1 MSITKNEL
9 GTLARKNRG
18 RGINAGDVVQIFR
31 SNNIVVMS
39 WGPEIL
45 TGFGSFAFYSG
56 NNNIADG
63 FGIKV
68 NGRLHKGWVLIT
80 VNNLD
85 LFNIYLT
92 APRLKFGSTEGMKP
106 TVTNVYLE
114 DLIETLDYLI
124 ETPKEELINA

>member
-1 MSITKNEL
+1 MSITKSEL

-18 RGINAGDVVQIFR
+18 RGINAEDVVQILR

-39 WGPEIL
+39 WGTEKL
-45 TGFGSFAFYSG
+45 TGFGSPSFYSG

-63 FGIKV
+63 FGFKV

-80 VNNLD
+80 VNSLD
-85 LFNIYLT
+85 LFDIYLT
-92 APRLKFGSTEGMKP
+92 APQLKFGSTEGMKP
-106 TVTNVYLE
+106 TVSDVFIE
-114 DLIETLDYLI
+114 DLMETLDYLI